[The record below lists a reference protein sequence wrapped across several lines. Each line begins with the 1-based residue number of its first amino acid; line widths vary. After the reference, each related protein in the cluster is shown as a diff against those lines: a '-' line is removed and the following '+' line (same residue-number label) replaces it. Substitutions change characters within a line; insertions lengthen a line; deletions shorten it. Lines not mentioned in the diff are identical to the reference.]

1 MAQAIKMKKS
11 PPTYRSKIRLSAG
24 EKVFYVIAYTIIVLL
39 ILAVAYPLIYI
50 VSASFSSATA
60 VSSGKVVLWP
70 VEPSLKGY
78 ETVFNY
84 PSIWRSYGNTIFYTV
99 TATMLNIAMTM
110 ICAYPLARKGL
121 PHKGFFTFL
130 FSFTMMFSGGMIPN
144 YLLMRDLHLLNT
156 RWALI
161 LPGAMAVYQMVV
173 TRTFIQSTIPTELLE
188 ATQVDGCSDFRFFFQ
203 FVLPLSKAVVAVI
216 ALQYAIAHWNDY
228 FHAFLYLSNDE
239 LYPLQI
245 TLRKILIMSQIAN
258 SEIEDPELA
267 AAMVGMADLMK
278 YALIVV
284 ASAPIMCIYPFIQKY
299 FVQGVMIGSLKG

>member
-1 MAQAIKMKKS
+1 MAQAIKLKKK
-11 PPTYRSKIRLSAG
+11 PPYTPRKIRLSTG
-24 EKVFYVIAYTIIVLL
+24 EKVFYAIAYTIITLL

-50 VSASFSSATA
+50 VSASFSSASA
-60 VSSGKVVLWP
+60 VSSGRVILWP

-84 PSIWRSYGNTIFYTV
+84 PSIWRSYANTIFYTT
-99 TATMLNIAMTM
+99 TATLLNIAMTM

-156 RWALI
+156 RCALI

-203 FVLPLSKAVVAVI
+203 FVLPLSKAVIAVI

>member
-1 MAQAIKMKKS
+1 MAQAIKLKKK
-11 PPTYRSKIRLSAG
+11 PPCTPRKIRLSTG
-24 EKVFYVIAYTIIVLL
+24 EKVFYAIAYTIITLL

-50 VSASFSSATA
+50 VSASFSSASA
-60 VSSGKVVLWP
+60 VSSGQVILWP

-84 PSIWRSYGNTIFYTV
+84 PSIWRSYANTIFYTT
-99 TATMLNIAMTM
+99 TATLLNIAMTM

-130 FSFTMMFSGGMIPN
+130 FSFTMMFSGGMIPS

-203 FVLPLSKAVVAVI
+203 FVLPLSKAVIAVI

>member
-11 PPTYRSKIRLSAG
+11 PPTYRRKIRLSAG

>member
-1 MAQAIKMKKS
+1 
-11 PPTYRSKIRLSAG
+11 
-24 EKVFYVIAYTIIVLL
+24 
-39 ILAVAYPLIYI
+39 
-50 VSASFSSATA
+50 
-60 VSSGKVVLWP
+60 
-70 VEPSLKGY
+70 
-78 ETVFNY
+78 
-84 PSIWRSYGNTIFYTV
+84 
-99 TATMLNIAMTM
+99 
-110 ICAYPLARKGL
+110 
-121 PHKGFFTFL
+121 
-130 FSFTMMFSGGMIPN
+130 
-144 YLLMRDLHLLNT
+144 
-156 RWALI
+156 
-161 LPGAMAVYQMVV
+161 VV

-258 SEIEDPELA
+258 SEIDDPELA

>member
-11 PPTYRSKIRLSAG
+11 PPTYRRKIRLSAG

-144 YLLMRDLHLLNT
+144 YLLMRDLSLLNT

-203 FVLPLSKAVVAVI
+203 FVLPLSKAVIAVI

-258 SEIEDPELA
+258 SEIDDPELA

>member
-11 PPTYRSKIRLSAG
+11 PPTYRRKIRLSAG

-84 PSIWRSYGNTIFYTV
+84 PSIWRSYGNTIFYT
-99 TATMLNIAMTM
+99 TFATMLNIAITM

-203 FVLPLSKAVVAVI
+203 FVLPLSKAVIAVI

>member
-1 MAQAIKMKKS
+1 MNKAATAPVMNKPM
-11 PPTYRSKIRLSAG
+11 KIRG
-24 EKVFYVIAYTIIVLL
+24 TRGDRIFNGIAYVVISLLTMIVLVPM
-39 ILAVAYPLIYI
+39 INV
-50 VSASFSSATA
+50 VSSSFSSAA
-60 VSSGKVVLWP
+60 AINGGKVLLWP
-70 VEPSLKGY
+70 VEATLENYKIILGY
-78 ETVFNY
+78 ESVWLGY
-84 PSIWRSYGNTIFYTV
+84 RNTIFYTV
-99 TATMLNIAMTM
+99 GGTLINVFMTL

-130 FSFTMMFSGGMIPN
+130 FSFTMMFSGGMIPS

-203 FVLPLSKAVVAVI
+203 FVLPLSKAVIAVI

-228 FHAFLYLSNDE
+228 FHAFLYLSDDE

-258 SEIEDPELA
+258 SEIDDPELA

>member
-1 MAQAIKMKKS
+1 MSQAQTLKKDVRIAPKKIK
-11 PPTYRSKIRLSAG
+11 LSTG
-24 EKVFYVIAYTIIVLL
+24 EKVFYAAAYTIISLL

-50 VSASFSSATA
+50 VSASFSSASA
-60 VSSGKVVLWP
+60 VSSGQVVLWP

-84 PSIWRSYGNTIFYTV
+84 PSIWRSYANTIFYTV
-99 TATMLNIAMTM
+99 TATVLNIAMTL

-130 FSFTMMFSGGMIPN
+130 FSFTMMFSGGMIPS

-173 TRTFIQSTIPTELLE
+173 TRTFIQSSIPNELLE

-203 FVLPLSKAVVAVI
+203 FVLPLSKAVTAVI